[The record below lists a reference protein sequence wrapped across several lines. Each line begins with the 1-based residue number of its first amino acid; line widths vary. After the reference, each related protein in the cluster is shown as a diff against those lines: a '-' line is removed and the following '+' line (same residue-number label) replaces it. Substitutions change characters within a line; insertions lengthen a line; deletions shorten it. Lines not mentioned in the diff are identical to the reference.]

1 MLNNLNNI
9 CYMHVNFYKRP
20 QIQVNNSHSKMENS
34 TLFLE
39 YLSEFIANSA
49 TRRVKGYGTVGLAHN
64 TIRTYKS
71 LYRITK
77 EYELEKSQQLFL
89 AGIDK
94 KMAVS
99 FTQFLKIEKQYSD
112 NYCGQLLKLLKIIL
126 RDAQKS
132 GFEIHPYSNYI
143 ESFKQKSS
151 DRIIHFLNPAE
162 IKVLK
167 GLERIPSELEDS
179 YKWLLIGLSI
189 GQRVSDLLSLNAS
202 NIRKANN
209 GLYIDIIQ
217 QKTKKAVTIG
227 VADPLVIDLLESEFP
242 KVLSQEA
249 FNKQIKMI
257 CKIAGIDEVVRGF
270 KNNPKTRRKE
280 VLSAPKYEFVT
291 SHIMRRSFATNYYG
305 KIETPLLM
313 NITGHTK
320 ESTFLTYIGT
330 HQNKD
335 ALADLFMQK
344 ASVIW

>member
-344 ASVIW
+344 AGVIW